1 VSNPKKKLTQPQI
14 DKHFRKQE
22 LIRKLIKP
30 KKETIIM
37 TKREL
42 LSELNKMLVK
52 AQIKLT
58 LLQNNNTEEV
68 KAVRIQ
74 IKHQIDDIK
83 EIIDSNLHKATIK
96 QIQEFTYNEKLKTL
110 LTNYLGGLKNVK

>member
-30 KKETIIM
+30 KETKTM
-37 TKREL
+37 TKKEL
-42 LSELNKMLVK
+42 LSELNKMLTK
-52 AQIKLT
+52 ANIKFILISD
-58 LLQNNNTEEV
+58 NKSED
-68 KAVRIQ
+68 VREYKIK

-83 EIIDSNLHKATIK
+83 EVIESNLHKTTIK
-96 QIQEFTYNEKLKTL
+96 QIQEFTYNEKLKVL
-110 LTNYLGGLKNVK
+110 LINYLGGLKNVK